1 MSDLSAEGTGREVTG
16 QVIRLVH
23 THAGGTMAEGT
34 SRGDGSGEILKAQ
47 GWRWSRDLGAWY
59 IRYSRDR
66 LAKLWEINAAREG
79 LEAAGFAV
87 EVVIDEGDRRTVAE
101 REAEKAGRAEDRAD
115 RLLDRAARLQG
126 TAESADAASRQISDF
141 IPMGQPILV
150 GHHSERRHRRDI
162 DRMHRLDQKSLEASR
177 AAAQAERGA
186 AIAAASTDARNS
198 PVTVGNRIETMEA
211 ELRKIGRE
219 LTGYTRNLSN
229 GCEEVHGPATGHYAE
244 RLRIQQADL
253 QDQVDYWKEVRAKQA
268 ADGVPVFSAETI
280 SKGDYVY
287 VSGFWRKVVRVSK
300 KSVSCETGYSWTDR
314 VQYHKITRHR
324 TAAEVEAVRQQQAA
338 AGGE

>member
-1 MSDLSAEGTGREVTG
+1 MTDLSAESTEDEVTG
-16 QVIRLVH
+16 PVITLVH

-47 GWRWSRDLGAWY
+47 RWRWSRDLGAWY

-66 LAKLWEINAAREG
+66 LAKRWELNAAKEA

-87 EVVIDEGDRRTVAE
+87 EIVIDEDDRRPVEE
-101 REAEKAGRAEDRAD
+101 REAERAGRAEARAE
-115 RLLDRAARLQG
+115 RLQDRAARLRG
-126 TAESADAASRQISDF
+126 AAASADVASRRISDG

-150 GHHSERRHRRDI
+150 GHHSEPRHRRDI
-162 DRMHRLDQKSLEASR
+162 ARMHSLDQKSLESSR
-177 AAAQAERGA
+177 AADLAEARA
-186 AIAAASTDARNS
+186 EIAAASTDARNS

-211 ELRKIGRE
+211 ELRKIGRQ

-229 GCEEVHGPATGHYAE
+229 GQEEVHAPETGPYAE
-244 RLRIQQADL
+244 RLRLQQADL
-253 QDQVDYWKEVRAKQA
+253 EEQVTYWKAVRAEQA
-268 ADGVPVFSAETI
+268 ANGVPVFSAETI
-280 SKGDYVY
+280 SKGDYVC
-287 VSGFWRKVVRVSK
+287 VSGTWRKVVRVSK

-314 VQYHKITRHR
+314 VEYHKITRHK
-324 TAAEVEAVRQQQAA
+324 TAAEVEAARAQLAA